1 MNGLSAMPEL
11 DCRRQA
17 AFYLGLAQTVL
28 PALAG
33 NVHEGFASQV
43 VDTCWRSI
51 EHQDVDGQVLLDL
64 IHSEEDTGVN
74 VIMGAEDDRYVW
86 NLWACLVDAQS
97 VAAYCAYKAPGDPYL
112 PEMIENID
120 VEDTF
125 GGFMDSFRAVGGN
138 TEVVAPLREFL
149 AGLHDDQ
156 LTRSVVSEALD
167 RLINAA

>member
-1 MNGLSAMPEL
+1 
-11 DCRRQA
+11 
-17 AFYLGLAQTVL
+17 
-28 PALAG
+28 
-33 NVHEGFASQV
+33 
-43 VDTCWRSI
+43 
-51 EHQDVDGQVLLDL
+51 
-64 IHSEEDTGVN
+64 
-74 VIMGAEDDRYVW
+74 
-86 NLWACLVDAQS
+86 
-97 VAAYCAYKAPGDPYL
+97 
-112 PEMIENID
+112 MIENID